1 MIFDNKKVIHE
12 DLTNEML
19 KPVMINRLLD
29 SLDFTISES
38 SVVENMR
45 FDLSDLGI
53 TYVDKGEICISD
65 MWYSYDHIGIN
76 NNSIKGKIGC
86 EDINLYGKDGMI
98 VNDSLNGYK
107 IYTEYLGQVNMNCCE
122 YYNKIKFFETN
133 IKFEIKNLVI
143 TVQGTIG
150 DEPFIGTYTYSGS
163 IV

>member
-12 DLTNEML
+12 SLKNDML
-19 KPVMINRLLD
+19 KPVMLNRLLD

-53 TYVDKGEICISD
+53 TYVDKGKICISD
-65 MWYSYDHIGIN
+65 MWYSYDYIGIN
-76 NNSIKGKIGC
+76 NNPIKGKIGC

-107 IYTEYLGQVNMNCCE
+107 IYTEYLGHANMNCCE
-122 YYNKIKFFETN
+122 YYNKIKFCETN
-133 IKFEIKNLVI
+133 IRFEIKNLVI